1 MKHNSLIIEQAI
13 NRAYTHDVRECVHR
27 SWLSMG
33 SDPRW
38 HHESVWTFN
47 DGTEVNVR
55 GHGRGAALPAEP
67 GFEVLFVDYQR
78 NEDDP
83 TIVRQPVI
91 GWEVAPSD
99 FAGTELEPVVQHV
112 TSTAEPSQ
120 FRGVVQPDGRVL
132 CRRRWLNTATK
143 TFMSW
148 TPAPPVRSPTRK
160 TQNSFNSPTGETH
173 SPMREPVVAP
183 RRDHVAR

>member
-33 SDPRW
+33 SDPGW

-67 GFEVLFVDYQR
+67 GFEVLFVDYQQ

-83 TIVRQPVI
+83 TIARQPVI
-91 GWEVAPSD
+91 GWQVAPSD

-132 CRRRWLNTATK
+132 CRRTWLPNEEAFLKATK
-143 TFMSW
+143 AEWLETKQELEHERQLRERHSDC
-148 TPAPPVRSPTRK
+148 PYCAEHRRK
-160 TQNSFNSPTGETH
+160 LHDDDIPF
-173 SPMREPVVAP
+173 
-183 RRDHVAR
+183 